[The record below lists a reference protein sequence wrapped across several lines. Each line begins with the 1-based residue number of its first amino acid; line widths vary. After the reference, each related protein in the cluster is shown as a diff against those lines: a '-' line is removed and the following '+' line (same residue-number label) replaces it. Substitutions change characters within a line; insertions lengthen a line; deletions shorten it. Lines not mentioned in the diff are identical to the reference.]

1 MVEKDGIPILQVNIE
16 YVSEEHFKKKNPNNK
31 GVCTSKEKPRAFWGD
46 PRLSSSYAKW
56 GGIQKMKFVELGG
69 ERSYIELV
77 FGIGLVTH
85 LYAS

>member
-46 PRLSSSYAKW
+46 PRLSSSYAK
-56 GGIQKMKFVELGG
+56 
-69 ERSYIELV
+69 
-77 FGIGLVTH
+77 
-85 LYAS
+85 